1 MTYKDLKE
9 KRDNLKREID
19 AMLNARFEMDFLKA
33 KNINEVI
40 EAKKKQYIF
49 YNNLLKNYG
58 KFKEGKNEKD
68 N

>member
-58 KFKEGKNEKD
+58 KFKEGKK
-68 N
+68 